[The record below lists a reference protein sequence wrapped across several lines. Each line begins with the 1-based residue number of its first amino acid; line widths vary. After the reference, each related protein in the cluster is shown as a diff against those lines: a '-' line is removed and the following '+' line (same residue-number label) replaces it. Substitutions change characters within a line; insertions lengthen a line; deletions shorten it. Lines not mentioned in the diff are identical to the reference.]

1 MDNKSSVITD
11 LVAGYSAYT
20 EAGELNVSAAAGAPA
35 TSPVCA
41 SISVASRI
49 SSAKCASIASAATS
63 AISGAT
69 YEITC

>member
-1 MDNKSSVITD
+1 MDNKSTVITD

-35 TSPVCA
+35 TTWVCV
-41 SISVASRI
+41 SVAASRV
-49 SSAKCASIASAATS
+49 SSAKCVSWAGASVSAA
-63 AISGAT
+63 SGAT